1 MLLDLLRGLGT
12 SLEIFAFTLLIALP
26 LGFPLALGRMSKN
39 RLVSGAI
46 GVWIS
51 IVRGTPLMLQI
62 IFVYFAPYILFGMP
76 LARYPR
82 LLATVL
88 AFSNDGDVE
97 LFVNGRSFGRK
108 SPDDAK
114 GVLWEGVRLRPGENE
129 IEVVSTR
136 FREFAHWRLHAASND

>member
-1 MLLDLLRGLGT
+1 MFDLGSDAKHEGEHPGLNDKG
-12 SLEIFAFTLLIALP
+12 
-26 LGFPLALGRMSKN
+26 
-39 RLVSGAI
+39 LVSWDRMIAKDSFYLYKAN
-46 GVWIS
+46 WN
-51 IVRGTPLMLQI
+51 PEPMLHL
-62 IFVYFAPYILFGMP
+62 VGDRMTDTTTE
-76 LARYPR
+76 
-82 LLATVL
+82 LATVL